1 MRKLSVFRQVSW
13 LRRNI
18 HRSLVIIDTKDS
30 QSFSQSTEIF
40 PRCLSSIRPI
50 RVFSALDDT
59 YVRGVSRFKVNFKN
73 VFVGP
78 RRKSLP
84 TARFCNPRTL
94 ICWQDGLK
102 SVDPPVPPRDP
113 LYFLRLSGKNPRND
127 AGRIHHRSN
136 FPLYSASVVSRD
148 GPSRNA
154 SPEAIDFA
162 TCSTKGKKKIIDHRR
177 SCARHRHFCVSCS
190 RGFHA
195 YMSLPCYLLEASQ
208 RGNPGDIP
216 LRSIPVEGVK
226 SAISFARV
234 VLRGTA
240 SIGGRVGGRDPGAE
254 VARKQERAGRAGGYC
269 LLGDLSSN
277 TSRQATRPGHQ
288 AWGQTRAFYPYPW
301 GQPPAPVEIK
311 NSLYYT
317 SHSVLPRPPL
327 PSPPPAKPSIR
338 SSPFLFPLLSFRRAL
353 HSRHILPPLQRLVHR
368 GPT

>member
-127 AGRIHHRSN
+127 A
-136 FPLYSASVVSRD
+136 
-148 GPSRNA
+148 RN
-154 SPEAIDFA
+154 P
-162 TCSTKGKKKIIDHRR
+162 
-177 SCARHRHFCVSCS
+177 
-190 RGFHA
+190 
-195 YMSLPCYLLEASQ
+195 
-208 RGNPGDIP
+208 
-216 LRSIPVEGVK
+216 
-226 SAISFARV
+226 
-234 VLRGTA
+234 
-240 SIGGRVGGRDPGAE
+240 
-254 VARKQERAGRAGGYC
+254 
-269 LLGDLSSN
+269 
-277 TSRQATRPGHQ
+277 
-288 AWGQTRAFYPYPW
+288 
-301 GQPPAPVEIK
+301 
-311 NSLYYT
+311 
-317 SHSVLPRPPL
+317 PPL
-327 PSPPPAKPSIR
+327 EFSSLLRFRCFEGRTVLKRFSRSDRFRHVFDQRKEKDHR
-338 SSPFLFPLLSFRRAL
+338 SSPIMCSSSTFLRFLFSRVPRVYVVTVLLIGSIAAWKPWGYPVAFDSGGRCKIGDLVCKGCSSGNGEYRWPCRWQR
-353 HSRHILPPLQRLVHR
+353 SRGRGGSQARTGGQGGRLLPV
-368 GPT
+368 G

>member
-102 SVDPPVPPRDP
+102 SVDPLVPPRDP

-162 TCSTKGKKKIIDHRR
+162 TCSTKGKKKIIADHVLVIDISALPVLAGSTRICRYRVTYWKHR
-177 SCARHRHFCVSCS
+177 SVETLGISRCV
-190 RGFHA
+190 R
-195 YMSLPCYLLEASQ
+195 
-208 RGNPGDIP
+208 
-216 LRSIPVEGVK
+216 
-226 SAISFARV
+226 
-234 VLRGTA
+234 
-240 SIGGRVGGRDPGAE
+240 
-254 VARKQERAGRAGGYC
+254 
-269 LLGDLSSN
+269 
-277 TSRQATRPGHQ
+277 
-288 AWGQTRAFYPYPW
+288 
-301 GQPPAPVEIK
+301 
-311 NSLYYT
+311 
-317 SHSVLPRPPL
+317 
-327 PSPPPAKPSIR
+327 
-338 SSPFLFPLLSFRRAL
+338 FRWK
-353 HSRHILPPLQRLVHR
+353 V
-368 GPT
+368 

>member
-127 AGRIHHRSN
+127 AGRIHTTARIFLSTPLPLFRGTDRLETVLPKRSISPRVRPKERKRSSIIADHVLVIDISALPVLAVSTRICRYRVTYWKHRSVET
-136 FPLYSASVVSRD
+136 LGISR
-148 GPSRNA
+148 
-154 SPEAIDFA
+154 
-162 TCSTKGKKKIIDHRR
+162 
-177 SCARHRHFCVSCS
+177 CV
-190 RGFHA
+190 R
-195 YMSLPCYLLEASQ
+195 
-208 RGNPGDIP
+208 
-216 LRSIPVEGVK
+216 
-226 SAISFARV
+226 
-234 VLRGTA
+234 
-240 SIGGRVGGRDPGAE
+240 
-254 VARKQERAGRAGGYC
+254 
-269 LLGDLSSN
+269 
-277 TSRQATRPGHQ
+277 
-288 AWGQTRAFYPYPW
+288 
-301 GQPPAPVEIK
+301 
-311 NSLYYT
+311 
-317 SHSVLPRPPL
+317 
-327 PSPPPAKPSIR
+327 
-338 SSPFLFPLLSFRRAL
+338 FRWK
-353 HSRHILPPLQRLVHR
+353 V
-368 GPT
+368 